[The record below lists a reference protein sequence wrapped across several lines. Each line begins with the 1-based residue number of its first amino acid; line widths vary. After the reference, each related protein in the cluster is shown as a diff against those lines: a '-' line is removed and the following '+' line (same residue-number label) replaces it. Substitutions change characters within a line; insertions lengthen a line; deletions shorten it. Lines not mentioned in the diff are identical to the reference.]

1 MKWYV
6 LRRVLWAGVATFV
19 IFTVTFLL
27 MDLVPNQQV
36 LAAEWQAA
44 QQGVDI
50 QEAVQAEKERLGI
63 AAPLHERY
71 VDFLV
76 NMVQGNWGWSYQYN
90 QPVWKVVTQTVPYS
104 LMYGAP
110 AIVLSTVLGA
120 VIGLYSAVNQYTKK
134 DYAATFV
141 AFFGISI
148 PNFWFGIILLVV
160 FGSWLGWVPIG
171 YNEAIPKT
179 ANGNWTLLEKAGSGH
194 PAFIGQ
200 QFEGKRYVGV
210 LSPTNLKQLI
220 LPTLVLM
227 TGAIASVMRFARAE
241 ALEYVNAEF
250 VKTAKSKGVS
260 DWQIV
265 AKHIFRPA
273 SVPLMTI
280 FVGRILGLVLFGS
293 YLIEVVFGIPGLG
306 LASYNAII
314 SQDTDLV
321 MITVVIP
328 TFIAI
333 VGNLM
338 EDIMYVVMDPR
349 INYGDR

>member
-19 IFTVTFLL
+19 IFTVAFLL
-27 MDLVPNQQV
+27 MDLVPNQQ
-36 LAAEWQAA
+36 LQAAEFQAA
-44 QQGVDI
+44 QEGVDI
-50 QEAVQAEKERLGI
+50 EQAVQAEKERLGI

-71 VDFLV
+71 VDFLG
-76 NMVQGNWGWSYQYN
+76 NMVQGDWGWSYEYQ

-110 AIVLSTVLGA
+110 AIILSTILGA
-120 VIGLYSAVNQYTKK
+120 IIGLYSAVNQYTKK
-134 DYAATFV
+134 DYAATFF

-148 PNFWFGIILLVV
+148 PNFWFGIILIVI
-160 FGSWLGWVPIG
+160 FGGWLGWVPIG

-179 ANGNWTLLEKAGSGH
+179 ANGEWTLLEQAGSGH
-194 PAFIGQ
+194 PAFVGTE
-200 QFEGKRYVGV
+200 FEGQRYVGV

-250 VKTAKSKGVS
+250 VKTAKSKGVT

-280 FVGRILGLVLFGS
+280 FVGRLLGLILFGS

-314 SQDTDLV
+314 NQDTDLV
-321 MITVVIP
+321 MITVLIP

-349 INYGDR
+349 IDYGDR